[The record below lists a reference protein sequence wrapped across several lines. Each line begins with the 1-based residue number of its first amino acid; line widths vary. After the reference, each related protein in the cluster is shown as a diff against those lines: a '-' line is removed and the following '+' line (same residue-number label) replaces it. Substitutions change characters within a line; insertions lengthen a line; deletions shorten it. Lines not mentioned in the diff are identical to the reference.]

1 MKGVRRSDVS
11 QLVSEKGSHIKC
23 RRQLEHLTIEFEQ
36 MRKDFQNK
44 LKDVDVSW
52 NGRFHRNFTMTSSC
66 RFVQESREQLD
77 KSRERELRTRS
88 MYENLMSE
96 VQMYQS
102 EVGRLEREVLDE
114 QAKDPVLSQNIRVSD
129 RKRGECLNLLQLSS
143 GRRL

>member
-1 MKGVRRSDVS
+1 MSATTRALDDRVRADAQRLPE
-11 QLVSEKGSHIKC
+11 QAPG
-23 RRQLEHLTIEFEQ
+23 RRRELEWKISP
-36 MRKDFQNK
+36 K
-44 LKDVDVSW
+44 LHNLHD
-52 NGRFHRNFTMTSSC
+52 RFL
-66 RFVQESREQLD
+66 QESREQLE

-129 RKRGECLNLLQLSS
+129 RKRGEFLNLLQLSS

>member
-1 MKGVRRSDVS
+1 
-11 QLVSEKGSHIKC
+11 
-23 RRQLEHLTIEFEQ
+23 
-36 MRKDFQNK
+36 
-44 LKDVDVSW
+44 
-52 NGRFHRNFTMTSSC
+52 
-66 RFVQESREQLD
+66 
-77 KSRERELRTRS
+77 